1 MSQPLPSSAISG
13 STDFTAFLNL
23 LVAGRWS
30 LVAGR
35 WSLVAGRWS
44 LVAGRWSLVA
54 GRWSLGWSLVAGR
67 WSLVA
72 GRWSL
77 VAGRW
82 SLVAGRWSGSIR
94 SSFLK
99 NQRFFE
105 YTSSK
110 ITALCEITPVF
121 CGKSCE

>member
-54 GRWSLGWSLVAGR
+54 GRWSLVAGR
-67 WSLVA
+67 WSLV
-72 GRWSL
+72 W
-77 VAGRW
+77 
-82 SLVAGRWSGSIR
+82 
-94 SSFLK
+94 
-99 NQRFFE
+99 QH
-105 YTSSK
+105 K
-110 ITALCEITPVF
+110 IILF
-121 CGKSCE
+121 KKSTLF